1 MKNSIDKA
9 QRISVEDC
17 CVYYSIETT
26 FVQQLNEQGLI
37 ELSRSGK
44 KAFISYEQLPDLE
57 RYMRL
62 HYDLEINMA
71 GIETIKHLLNR
82 MQELQ
87 QKLKSLQG

>member
-1 MKNSIDKA
+1 MDKA

>member
-1 MKNSIDKA
+1 MKNSIEKA
-9 QRISVEDC
+9 KRISVEDC

-26 FVQQLNEQGLI
+26 FVHQLDEHGLI

-44 KAFISYEQLPDLE
+44 KTYINYEQLPDLE

-71 GIETIKHLLNR
+71 GIETIRHLLNR

-87 QKLKSLQG
+87 QKLKNLQS